1 MSQLKALK
9 RAVHA
14 VHKNLGSAIEQMDPI
29 ILLRYCSP
37 DDRPFHAA
45 QLNKAGIITKEEAR
59 EFSKF
64 VGGRPVG

>member
-1 MSQLKALK
+1 MSQLKALR

-14 VHKNLGSAIEQMDPI
+14 VHKNLSSAIEQMEPI

-37 DDRPFHAA
+37 DDRSFHAS
-45 QLNKAGIITKEEAR
+45 QLHEAGIITKEEAR

-64 VGGRPVG
+64 VGGKPI